1 MKLSVG
7 RADLAKK
14 IIQMIVLKDS
24 YYGDAQ
30 PILGVIK
37 SLFYGSMLVCLIT
50 VAANKLQIKIWSV
63 YPGRRTRITSEE
75 IRDSDDGRT
84 DHITWNRNRIVIL
97 C

>member
-37 SLFYGSMLVCLIT
+37 SLFYGSMLVCPIT

-63 YPGRRTRITSEE
+63 LMITISV
-75 IRDSDDGRT
+75 S
-84 DHITWNRNRIVIL
+84 V
-97 C
+97 